1 MQIKTLLPYA
11 TIFVVSIYF
20 SKQMEQNLMKGN
32 FLTITPVPQKKQ
44 DLDSTGDFDP
54 LLREMHLNILN
65 QILYIFYH
73 VNNFNT
79 DVMRNRTIP

>member
-1 MQIKTLLPYA
+1 
-11 TIFVVSIYF
+11 
-20 SKQMEQNLMKGN
+20 MEQNLMKGN

>member
-1 MQIKTLLPYA
+1 
-11 TIFVVSIYF
+11 
-20 SKQMEQNLMKGN
+20 MEQNLMKGN

-65 QILYIFYH
+65 QILYIFYR
-73 VNNFNT
+73 VNIILT
-79 DVMRNRTIP
+79 QMS